1 MSAFARLSPTTRAI
15 LLMLAAILIFTLM
28 DATAKGLS
36 KRIGVLPTLWARYI
50 GQALVVTLLILPRAR
65 SVLRTRYPWL
75 QLARSVFLMCAT
87 GCFFLGIANIGLAEA
102 TAIMDVNPVLITL
115 GAAVFL
121 GERFGVRRM
130 VAIGFSLVGALIVI
144 RPTSAVFSPYAVF
157 PLLAAI
163 CYSGYA
169 LTTRFVG
176 KDEDAWTSL
185 FYTALFGA
193 VVLTSFVPATMEMP
207 DLTSLGMM
215 GMLAVF
221 GTASQLLLI
230 RALMEG
236 EAGMLAP
243 FAYAGLVF
251 ATIWGMAFFDE
262 IPDVWTI
269 VGALVI
275 VLSGIY
281 VWHRETFA
289 KTQPDPQN

>member
-1 MSAFARLSPTTRAI
+1 
-15 LLMLAAILIFTLM
+15 M

-36 KRIGVLPTLWARYI
+36 GRIGVLPTRWARYI
-50 GQALVVTLLILPRAR
+50 GQALVVTILILPRAR
-65 SVLRTRYPWL
+65 SVLRTRYPGL

-87 GCFFLGIANIGLAEA
+87 GCFFLGISNIGLAEA
-102 TAIMDVNPVLITL
+102 TAIMNVNPVLITL
-115 GAAVFL
+115 GAALFL
-121 GERFGVRRM
+121 GERFGLRRM
-130 VAIGFSLVGALIVI
+130 VAIGFSLIGALIVI
-144 RPTSAVFSPYAVF
+144 RPGGELFSPYAVF

-193 VVLTSFVPATMEMP
+193 VVLTAFVPAGMQMP
-207 DLTSLGMM
+207 DAISLGMM

-221 GTASQLLLI
+221 GTTSQLLLI

-236 EAGMLAP
+236 EAGMRAP
-243 FAYAGLVF
+243 FAYAGLIF
-251 ATIWGMAFFDE
+251 ATIWAMLFFAE
-262 IPDVWTI
+262 IPDLWTI
-269 VGALVI
+269 TGALVI
-275 VLSGIY
+275 ALSGIY

-289 KTQPDPQN
+289 KLKAADAD